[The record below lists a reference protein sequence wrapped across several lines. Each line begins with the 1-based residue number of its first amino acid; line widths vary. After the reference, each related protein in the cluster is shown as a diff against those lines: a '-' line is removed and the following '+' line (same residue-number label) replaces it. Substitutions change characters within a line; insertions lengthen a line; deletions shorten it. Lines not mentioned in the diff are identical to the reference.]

1 MAFFVAALFAFLVK
15 LFLALLLALLVTLGV
30 SFGVSTIIGV
40 FGGGSRRWWGYVI
53 RRRIGVRLINIGR
66 VTITGRIIGIRIIRI
81 GARKEGL

>member
-40 FGGGSRRWWGYVI
+40 FGGRSRRWRGYVI
-53 RRRIGVRLINIGR
+53 RRRIGIRLINIGR